1 MVIDHSYARVDH
13 VGVLEVHVRCILPTC
28 FRTLSLALRASL
40 VRQAASIFPGKE
52 VDVFSVLAHPHG
64 AQVYRGISAC
74 VKRKVLERDDA
85 GDMLLEVHNVSEW
98 NVLGLVRGAVVS
110 KLFVELSLE
119 RSLLHFGLVP
129 GSSQMLQ
136 DLYGVWRCYSLC
148 GEELKEFL
156 ELKDDDDEDEDG
168 GCRLRLVQGSLVTLY
183 QRFEFAKGIP
193 VMLHGAVARAALGQ
207 IRASFE
213 DLIVAVWRM
222 QRGDSVLPPLADVI
236 LDEIGERLDEGGDED
251 EASVAAKSVL
261 DEKANA
267 FVRKNAA
274 VNDEVSN
281 RLRDELEASSYSA
294 SSERPLDAQSPQSPQ
309 SPRSYPLTRLES
321 LEMMTRVGSLRSLRS
336 VSSFQNL
343 ELDAQRIRSVRS
355 LTSLVELEASAL
367 AMQRDRRGG
376 EDTPVERRGFF
387 KRWVLIMAD
396 ALCALRFA
404 LPSSH
409 VQTQCSRS
417 LRASLVRQGE
427 IARR

>member
-1 MVIDHSYARVDH
+1 MF
-13 VGVLEVHVRCILPTC
+13 G
-28 FRTLSLALRASL
+28 
-40 VRQAASIFPGKE
+40 
-52 VDVFSVLAHPHG
+52 VLAHPHG
-64 AQVYRGISAC
+64 AQVYRAISAC

-168 GCRLRLVQGSLVTLY
+168 DGGCRLRLVQGSLVTLY

-251 EASVAAKSVL
+251 EASVAAVNEALRRVL
-261 DEKANA
+261 QEGEDLFAVEPRVKTNRGDWRSFRVRGTPVRDGLGGVTRIAGSLIDISKRKEAERQLAEERHLIDDRFLAITKAFFALDVKDPGN
-267 FVRKNAA
+267 VRT
-274 VNDEVSN
+274 
-281 RLRDELEASSYSA
+281 SA
-294 SSERPLDAQSPQSPQ
+294 S
-309 SPRSYPLTRLES
+309 
-321 LEMMTRVGSLRSLRS
+321 
-336 VSSFQNL
+336 FN
-343 ELDAQRIRSVRS
+343 
-355 LTSLVELEASAL
+355 
-367 AMQRDRRGG
+367 
-376 EDTPVERRGFF
+376 F
-387 KRWVLIMAD
+387 
-396 ALCALRFA
+396 
-404 LPSSH
+404 
-409 VQTQCSRS
+409 
-417 LRASLVRQGE
+417 
-427 IARR
+427 